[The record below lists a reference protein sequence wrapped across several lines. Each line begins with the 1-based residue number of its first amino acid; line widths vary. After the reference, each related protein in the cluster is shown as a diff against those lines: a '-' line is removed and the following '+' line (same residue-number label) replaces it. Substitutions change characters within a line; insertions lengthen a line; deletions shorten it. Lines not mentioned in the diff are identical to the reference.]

1 MIDKVDE
8 ILAPLEA
15 KSEDEIAAIME
26 AILAKTEA
34 EQLEW
39 ATRVMKLESWRWVAG
54 MSTTDRELVCSV
66 APNGVLRVFTLG
78 KRLEERMAEACI
90 PNFLDPMTVLAL
102 INVVRIAFP
111 ARDFVVQ
118 FPAAIPFHD
127 LAHSLVVY
135 LEDEPVAEVV
145 EEPAA
150 ETE

>member
-1 MIDKVDE
+1 MVDKVDE

-39 ATRVMKLESWRWVAG
+39 ANRVVKLESWRWVAG

-66 APNGVLRVFTLG
+66 AKNGVLRVFTLG
-78 KRLEERMAEACI
+78 KKLEERMADACI

-102 INVVRIAFP
+102 INVIRIAFP

-118 FPAAIPFHD
+118 FPASVPFHD
-127 LAHSLVVY
+127 LAHSLVGY
-135 LEDEPVAEVV
+135 LEDAPTEEPSTEAEV
-145 EEPAA
+145 E
-150 ETE
+150 